1 MIIGLTG
8 ESGAGKSTVARL
20 LEMNGFYII
29 DCDAISRTLDT
40 DKDYVAAIERAFGA
54 SAVHFYGGVKRVN
67 RKALGALIFGKN
79 AVNGGVAKINAISHP
94 IIIARV
100 HESIA
105 LAKAA
110 GKIAVIDAPLLFE
123 AGLDSV
129 CDITVGVTAPE
140 SERIARLC
148 LRDGIDADMAK
159 KRFANQKSEEFLRNN
174 CTYIIS
180 NKEGSEALAAKV
192 LDVTKKIT
200 KGLEK
205 Q

>member
-20 LEMNGFYII
+20 LEMYGFYII

-40 DKDYVAAIERAFGA
+40 DREYVAKIERTFGEA
-54 SAVHFYGGVKRVN
+54 AVHFYGGVKRVN
-67 RKALGALIFGKN
+67 RKALGALVFGKCAAADAVKKLN
-79 AVNGGVAKINAISHP
+79 AVSHP

-110 GKIAVIDAPLLFE
+110 GKSAVIDAPLLFE

-129 CDITVGVTAPE
+129 CDVTVGVIAPVE
-140 SERIARLC
+140 ARIARLC
-148 LRDGIDADMAK
+148 ARDGISADVALG
-159 KRFANQKSEEFLRNN
+159 RFANQKDDAFLKKH

-180 NKEGSEALAAKV
+180 NDKGSEELAAGV
-192 LDVTKKIT
+192 LAVTQKIT
-200 KGLEK
+200 KGFE
-205 Q
+205 

>member
-40 DKDYVAAIERAFGA
+40 DKDYVAAIERTFGA
-54 SAVHFYGGVKRVN
+54 SAVHFYGGVKRIN
-67 RKALGALIFGKN
+67 RKALGELIFGRD
-79 AVNGGVAKINAISHP
+79 AEEGGMAKINAISHP

-123 AGLDSV
+123 SGLDAV
-129 CDITVGVTAPE
+129 CDITVGVTAPADV
-140 SERIARLC
+140 RIARLC

-159 KRFANQKSEEFLRNN
+159 KRFANQKSEEFLKKN

-180 NKEGSEALAAKV
+180 NDGGSESLASKV
-192 LDVTKKIT
+192 LDVTSKIT
-200 KGLEK
+200 KGIEK
-205 Q
+205 

>member
-40 DKDYVAAIERAFGA
+40 DRNYISAIEREFGA
-54 SAVHFYGGVKRVN
+54 SAVNFYGGVKRVN
-67 RKALGALIFGKN
+67 RKALGALVFGRD
-79 AVNGGVAKINAISHP
+79 AAPGGVAKLNAISHP
-94 IIIARV
+94 IIIAKV

-110 GKIAVIDAPLLFE
+110 GKSAVIDAPLLFE
-123 AGLDSV
+123 AGLDAV
-129 CDITVGVTAPE
+129 CDVTVGVTAPRDV
-140 SERIARLC
+140 RIARLSA
-148 LRDGIDADMAK
+148 RDGIDADTAM
-159 KRFANQKSEEFLRNN
+159 KRFANQKSEDFLRSN

-180 NKEGSEALAAKV
+180 NDGGSEALAAKV
-192 LDVTKKIT
+192 LDVTEKIT
-200 KGLEK
+200 KGTGK
-205 Q
+205 

>member
-40 DKDYVAAIERAFGA
+40 DKDYVAAIERTFGA

-67 RKALGALIFGKN
+67 RKALGSLVFGKN
-79 AVNGGVAKINAISHP
+79 AVENGVAKINAISHP
-94 IIIARV
+94 IIIAKV
-100 HESIA
+100 HENIA
-105 LAKAA
+105 LAKAV
-110 GKIAVIDAPLLFE
+110 GKSAVIDAPLLFE
-123 AGLDSV
+123 AGLDKV
-129 CDITVGVTAPE
+129 CDVTVGVIAPIE
-140 SERIARLC
+140 ARIARLC

-159 KRFANQKSEEFLRNN
+159 KRFANQKNEEFLKNN

-180 NKEGSEALAAKV
+180 NDGTSEALASQV
-192 LDVTKKIT
+192 LAVAQKIT
-200 KGLEK
+200 KGFEG
-205 Q
+205 

>member
-40 DKDYVAAIERAFGA
+40 DKNYVAAIERAFGA

-67 RKALGALIFGKN
+67 RKALGTLVFGKD
-79 AVNGGVAKINAISHP
+79 ARPDAVAKINSISHP
-94 IIIARV
+94 IIISRV
-100 HESIA
+100 HESIS

-123 AGLDSV
+123 AGLDAV
-129 CDITVGVTAPE
+129 CDITVGVTAPQE
-140 SERIARLC
+140 SRIARLC

-159 KRFANQKSEEFLRNN
+159 KRFANQKSEDFLKKN

-180 NKEGSEALAAKV
+180 NNEGSEALAAKV

-205 Q
+205 

>member
-40 DKDYVAAIERAFGA
+40 EREYVSAIEQTFGS

-67 RKALGALIFGKN
+67 RKSLGALIFGKN
-79 AVNGGVAKINAISHP
+79 AVENGVAKINAISHP
-94 IIIARV
+94 IIIAKV
-100 HESIA
+100 HENIA

-110 GKIAVIDAPLLFE
+110 GKSAVIDAPLLFE
-123 AGLDSV
+123 ASLDKV
-129 CDITVGVTAPE
+129 CDVTVGVTAPLDV
-140 SERIARLC
+140 RVARLC
-148 LRDGIDADMAK
+148 VRDGIDADMAR
-159 KRFANQKSEEFLRNN
+159 KRFANQKNEEFLKKH

-180 NKEGSEALAAKV
+180 NNGTGEALASQV
-192 LDVTKKIT
+192 LAVTKKIT
-200 KGLEK
+200 KGFEG
-205 Q
+205 

>member
-54 SAVHFYGGVKRVN
+54 PAVHFYGGVKRVN
-67 RKALGALIFGKN
+67 RKALGALVFGKDPLP
-79 AVNGGVAKINAISHP
+79 GGVAKLNAISHP
-94 IIIARV
+94 IIIERV

-123 AGLDSV
+123 AGLDRV
-129 CDITVGVTAPE
+129 CDVTLGVTAPE
-140 SERIARLC
+140 NERINRLC

-159 KRFANQKSEEFLRNN
+159 KRFANQKSEDFLKKN

-180 NKEGSEALAAKV
+180 NSGGSEALASKV

-205 Q
+205 